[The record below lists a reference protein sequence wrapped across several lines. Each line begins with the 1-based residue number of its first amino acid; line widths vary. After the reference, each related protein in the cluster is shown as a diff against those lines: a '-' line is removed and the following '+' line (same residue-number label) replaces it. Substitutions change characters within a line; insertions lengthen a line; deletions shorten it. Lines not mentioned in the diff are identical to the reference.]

1 MLCEEYGWR
10 TRARRGR
17 AIANS
22 RGALFRR
29 TYDWS
34 ATVASTA
41 TITALATLEEV
52 DPVELSDVFGATLYD
67 HIDPEAL
74 DALVAGE
81 GHVILSFPI
90 DDYRVRI
97 DGEELTITRK

>member
-1 MLCEEYGWR
+1 MDGEREDSDQSIDLREPL
-10 TRARRGR
+10 
-17 AIANS
+17 I
-22 RGALFRR
+22 RR

-34 ATVASTA
+34 ATAASMA
-41 TITALATLEEV
+41 TLTALGTLEEV
-52 DPVELSDVFGATLYD
+52 DPVELSDVFGTTLYD
-67 HIDPEAL
+67 HVDPEAL

-81 GHVILSFPI
+81 GHVTLSFLI